1 MDVHNTFDEYLDLRD
16 QQDEGPQAEAATTT
30 TQDMTHSDDNQA
42 LTTTTTTTTSDEPM
56 SNAIV
61 PESHAST
68 LTTAT
73 HGDNHPTSNQDEA
86 AAAAEAVASATAA
99 AAVAAMT
106 QSQSFYLPDW
116 SAMLSATGMNT
127 ASLTTFLDPQHLS
140 QQQQQDSSNDPVT
153 TTSNAAA
160 AATSTD
166 ESSTFIPPHMLMN
179 PPTANQG
186 QLVENQDTAAAT
198 VPENKTDE
206 EEEKNVDNGRMKT
219 RSSTRRASSAANTGK
234 RKPADEDT
242 ASKKKMRGRKLY
254 CICQKPYTGD
264 PMVQCD
270 KCSNWFH
277 CACVDL
283 DPDEADDID
292 TWMCNECTQKYG
304 GDEKTEKGEDVPTTK
319 KEPTPEA
326 VPESPPVTKKA
337 YGTRQAK
344 SRTCLLPSCK
354 NVTREDSYCSD
365 KCAAQDALR
374 KAGDSEYVPTRR
386 SLSPSPERRTKP
398 APEKKKVQQQ
408 QQQQQQSPPKE
419 QTPPEDDP
427 IRKNVV
433 KNMTTILKSIITFAL
448 EKNPNLFEK
457 EADATATVENDNN
470 VAMATPSANE
480 DSNADQAEKRAATI
494 AQEVE
499 DQMFEQLAE
508 PGKNNER
515 HCGGQYKNKFRSLLH
530 NLKDKSNQAFQM
542 RVITGELSPKDLV
555 AMSAKDMANPEL
567 KSMSE
572 SMIQESIKNS
582 VLKVSNMPFI
592 KKTHKGDIIMV
603 DNTKRDDRD
612 EDESLRVS
620 TYRSRQDSASALADG
635 TESRRS
641 SMSTNTTGAATTPTS
656 YVPETPTS
664 RQHHFDHFFPEVMEE
679 DDDENNS
686 GEAASA
692 KKRRI
697 EELLEEENY
706 VPESFS
712 DNEEDRDE
720 GEKQKEERTT
730 ATMSSNNKSEQQ
742 LPSIWQGRVNMPQV
756 AEFNASAR
764 QIGGRTLST
773 DEWSEVLSPT
783 MWIEGRIPE
792 DRVVNYVTQTQY
804 STSREIVLLEIE
816 AASTE
821 GDQQLDTLL
830 RYFDSRKR
838 YGVVGHNKTKIKDFY
853 LVPLFKVQQLP
864 DFLYVVRIE
873 ETKRVADMFLGVLV
887 LQKQRD
893 PVPRQPVPAAAVP
906 QALPPSLSSFQQ
918 PPFHQATM
926 PYQPEAPALGTRL
939 PQAPPPFRS
948 PSSTMPPPSHY
959 RPPPYNN
966 NTTPPPP
973 HSSSSPP
980 NRVPPYHSHQQQ
992 PHYRPQR
999 RSPPPSRMPSYNRPH
1014 YHRQGQQASP
1024 QQQQQQQPHYHAA
1037 QRHPFY

>member
-1 MDVHNTFDEYLDLRD
+1 MPN
-16 QQDEGPQAEAATTT
+16 
-30 TQDMTHSDDNQA
+30 
-42 LTTTTTTTTSDEPM
+42 
-56 SNAIV
+56 
-61 PESHAST
+61 
-68 LTTAT
+68 
-73 HGDNHPTSNQDEA
+73 
-86 AAAAEAVASATAA
+86 
-99 AAVAAMT
+99 
-106 QSQSFYLPDW
+106 
-116 SAMLSATGMNT
+116 
-127 ASLTTFLDPQHLS
+127 
-140 QQQQQDSSNDPVT
+140 
-153 TTSNAAA
+153 
-160 AATSTD
+160 
-166 ESSTFIPPHMLMN
+166 
-179 PPTANQG
+179 
-186 QLVENQDTAAAT
+186 
-198 VPENKTDE
+198 
-206 EEEKNVDNGRMKT
+206 
-219 RSSTRRASSAANTGK
+219 
-234 RKPADEDT
+234 
-242 ASKKKMRGRKLY
+242 
-254 CICQKPYTGD
+254 
-264 PMVQCD
+264 
-270 KCSNWFH
+270 
-277 CACVDL
+277 
-283 DPDEADDID
+283 
-292 TWMCNECTQKYG
+292 
-304 GDEKTEKGEDVPTTK
+304 
-319 KEPTPEA
+319 
-326 VPESPPVTKKA
+326 
-337 YGTRQAK
+337 
-344 SRTCLLPSCK
+344 
-354 NVTREDSYCSD
+354 
-365 KCAAQDALR
+365 
-374 KAGDSEYVPTRR
+374 RR
-386 SLSPSPERRTKP
+386 SPSPSPERRTKP
-398 APEKKKVQQQ
+398 AAEKKKVQQRQ

-457 EADATATVENDNN
+457 EAAAADTDVTPNVENDNS
-470 VAMATPSANE
+470 ATMTTPSSNE
-480 DSNADQAEKRAATI
+480 DSNTDQAEKRAATI
-494 AQEVE
+494 AQEIE

-542 RVITGELSPKDLV
+542 RVITGELTPKELV
-555 AMSAKDMANPEL
+555 GMSAKDMANPEL

-712 DNEEDRDE
+712 DNEDDHE
-720 GEKQKEERTT
+720 EKRQKERPTTT
-730 ATMSSNNKSEQQ
+730 AAISNQKSEQQ

-773 DEWSEVLSPT
+773 EEWGDVLSPT

-893 PVPRQPVPAAAVP
+893 PVPRQQVPPPVAAVP

-918 PPFHQATM
+918 PPPPFHQAQASVTTM
-926 PYQPEAPALGTRL
+926 PYQPEVPALGSRL
-939 PQAPPPFRS
+939 PQPPFRS
-948 PSSTMPPPSHY
+948 PSSSMPPPSHY
-959 RPPPYNN
+959 RPPAPYNN
-966 NTTPPPP
+966 NTTP
-973 HSSSSPP
+973 HSSSSP
-980 NRVPPYHSHQQQ
+980 YHSHHQQ

-999 RSPPPSRMPSYNRPH
+999 RSPPPPYRPH
-1014 YHRQGQQASP
+1014 YHRQGQAPPQQQP
-1024 QQQQQQQPHYHAA
+1024 QQQQHHYHAA

>member
-16 QQDEGPQAEAATTT
+16 QQDEGYSQETPQAAT
-30 TQDMTHSDDNQA
+30 TQDMTHSGENQA
-42 LTTTTTTTTSDEPM
+42 MTTNEETV

-61 PESHAST
+61 PENH
-68 LTTAT
+68 TTPT
-73 HGDNHPTSNQDEA
+73 TPGDNPTSNQDEAA

-106 QSQSFYLPDW
+106 QSHTFYLPDW
-116 SAMLSATGMNT
+116 SAMLSATGINT

-140 QQQQQDSSNDPVT
+140 QQDSSNDT
-153 TTSNAAA
+153 NNAAA
-160 AATSTD
+160 TASTN

-179 PPTANQG
+179 SPADNQEPV
-186 QLVENQDTAAAT
+186 VENQDAVT
-198 VPENKTDE
+198 VPESKDNE
-206 EEEKNVDNGRMKT
+206 ENADTGRMKT

-234 RKPADEDT
+234 RKPADEET
-242 ASKKKMRGRKLY
+242 TSKKKMRGKRLY

-270 KCSNWFH
+270 KCSDWFH

-292 TWMCNECTQKYG
+292 TWMCNGC
-304 GDEKTEKGEDVPTTK
+304 TEKGGNEKAETATATTVN

-326 VPESPPVTKKA
+326 APKSPPVIKKT

-374 KAGDSEYVPTRR
+374 RAGDSEYVPNRR
-386 SLSPSPERRTKP
+386 SPSPSPERRTKA

-408 QQQQQQSPPKE
+408 QQQQPTRQSPPKE
-419 QTPPEDDP
+419 QTPPDDDP

-433 KNMTTILKSIITFAL
+433 KNMTTILKSIITFAV
-448 EKNPNLFEK
+448 EKNPKLFDK
-457 EADATATVENDNN
+457 EATMAAPSSENDNTTT
-470 VAMATPSANE
+470 TPSTDE
-480 DSNADQAEKRAATI
+480 DAEKRAATI
-494 AQEVE
+494 AQEIE

-515 HCGGQYKNKFRSLLH
+515 HCGSQYKNKFRSLLH

-542 RVITGELSPKDLV
+542 RVITGELSPKNLV

-567 KSMSE
+567 RSMSE

-612 EDESLRVS
+612 EDDNLRVS

-664 RQHHFDHFFPEVMEE
+664 RQHHFDNFFPEVMEE
-679 DDDENNS
+679 DDENNS

-706 VPESFS
+706 VPESYS
-712 DNEEDRDE
+712 DHEEDH
-720 GEKQKEERTT
+720 EKKEEPA
-730 ATMSSNNKSEQQ
+730 ATVSNNKNDQQ
-742 LPSIWQGRVNMPQV
+742 LLPSIWQGRVNMPQV

-816 AASTE
+816 ASTQ

-893 PVPRQPVPAAAVP
+893 PVPRQQVPAQVPAAAAAVT
-906 QALPPSLSSFQQ
+906 QAPLSSFRPQ
-918 PPFHQATM
+918 FHQAQASTM
-926 PYQPEAPALGTRL
+926 PYQPEAPALDSRPPPFRL
-939 PQAPPPFRS
+939 QHPPSSSMPPPPHYRPPTFNNNNNTPPSSSSPFHPHPSHYHSQERTQAPPP
-948 PSSTMPPPSHY
+948 P
-959 RPPPYNN
+959 
-966 NTTPPPP
+966 
-973 HSSSSPP
+973 
-980 NRVPPYHSHQQQ
+980 
-992 PHYRPQR
+992 
-999 RSPPPSRMPSYNRPH
+999 RMPSYRPH
-1014 YHRQGQQASP
+1014 YGQG
-1024 QQQQQQQPHYHAA
+1024 QQQQQQQHRYHA